1 MSSQSGESRSRVPR
15 LLPARSAKA
24 SSVPTRR
31 PPRLAPPRDKPP
43 FRDLWWRYVV
53 ALLAIAF
60 AIFPAIY
67 IVSASLDPIPSLA
80 ASSLLPTGVTLDNYR
95 TILSSPE
102 EPYLKWYATT
112 MGIATITAI
121 STVLLG
127 ALAAYAFSR
136 FRFKGRRMGMLS
148 LLLIQM
154 FPQFLAVVAIYLIML
169 EVSDVFPNIGLN
181 TRSGVILVYLGGAL
195 GVNAWLMK
203 GFFDSIP
210 NELDES
216 ARVDGATPA
225 QIFWGII
232 LPLGA
237 PVLAVIGLSR
247 SSPRS
252 TSTSSS
258 ASCSRIRDKY
268 TLSVGLFNFV
278 NREYGQDWGPFC
290 AGVALMAIPVIILFL
305 FLQRFIVH
313 GLTRLREGM
322 MRAEPRRSAPRRI
335 RAVRP

>member
-1 MSSQSGESRSRVPR
+1 MSDRPGEVA
-15 LLPARSAKA
+15 LPGTPAPGAALGEGLMRADGA
-24 SSVPTRR
+24 VGVTV
-31 PPRLAPPRDKPP
+31 APPRDKPP

-67 IVSASLDPIPSLA
+67 IVSASLDTVPSLA
-80 ASSLLPTGVTLDNYR
+80 ASSVVPTGVTLDNYR
-95 TILSSPE
+95 QILSNPD

-112 MGIATITAI
+112 MGIATVTAI
-121 STVLLG
+121 FTVLLG

-169 EVSDVFPNIGLN
+169 EISDVFPAIGLN

-210 NELDES
+210 KELDES

-225 QIFWGII
+225 QIFWGVI

-237 PVLAVIGLSR
+237 PVLAVIALLSFI
-247 SSPRS
+247 S
-252 TSTSSS
+252 TINEYVIVSQLLQDP
-258 ASCSRIRDKY
+258 DKY

-290 AGVALMAIPVIILFL
+290 AGVALMAIPVLLLFL

-313 GLTRLREGM
+313 GLTG
-322 MRAEPRRSAPRRI
+322 S
-335 RAVRP
+335 VKG

>member
-1 MSSQSGESRSRVPR
+1 MSSQSGETA
-15 LLPARSAKA
+15 LPGTSSAA
-24 SSVPTRR
+24 GVLGEGLVRAGEETAA
-31 PPRLAPPRDKPP
+31 LAPPRDKPP

-95 TILSSPE
+95 TILSNPE

-112 MGIATITAI
+112 MGIATITAVF
-121 STVLLG
+121 TVLLG

-154 FPQFLAVVAIYLIML
+154 FPQFLAIVAIYLIML
-169 EVSDVFPNIGLN
+169 EVSDIFPNIGLN

-237 PVLAVIGLSR
+237 PVLAVIGLLSFI
-247 SSPRS
+247 S
-252 TSTSSS
+252 TINEYVIVSQLLQ
-258 ASCSRIRDKY
+258 DPEKY

-290 AGVALMAIPVIILFL
+290 AGVALMAIPVLILFL

-313 GLTRLREGM
+313 GLTG
-322 MRAEPRRSAPRRI
+322 S
-335 RAVRP
+335 VKG

>member
-1 MSSQSGESRSRVPR
+1 MSTGEA
-15 LLPARSAKA
+15 LP
-24 SSVPTRR
+24 PTPSPAGALGEGFIRAGTEVLAAE
-31 PPRLAPPRDKPP
+31 PPRPQRPP

-53 ALLAIAF
+53 GILAIAF
-60 AIFPAIY
+60 AVFPAIY
-67 IVSASLDPIPSLA
+67 IISAAFNPIPSLSA
-80 ASSLLPTGVTLDNYR
+80 ASLLPEGFTLDNFR
-95 TILSSPE
+95 QILSSKQ

-112 MGIATITAI
+112 MVIASVTAI
-121 STVLLG
+121 LSVLLG
-127 ALAAYAFSR
+127 AMAAYSFSR

-154 FPQFLAVVAIYLIML
+154 FPQFLAIVAIYLIML
-169 EVSDVFPNIGLN
+169 EVSDVFPHIGLN

-195 GVNAWLMK
+195 GINAWLMK

-237 PVLAVIGLSR
+237 PVLAVIGLLSFVATINEYIIV
-247 SSPRS
+247 S
-252 TSTSSS
+252 TLLQ
-258 ASCSRIRDKY
+258 DPQKF
-268 TLSVGLFNFV
+268 TLSVGLFTFV
-278 NREYGQDWGPFC
+278 SREYGQDWGPFC
-290 AGVALMAIPVIILFL
+290 AGVVLMAIPVVVLFL

-313 GLTRLREGM
+313 GLTGG
-322 MRAEPRRSAPRRI
+322 
-335 RAVRP
+335 VKG